1 MEIFVSF
8 LTQVSESTDCPALF
22 FLHHHSALQMSNKL
36 PAKLFSWPRSE
47 FLSVNSA
54 DHSVVDTK
62 LKLARCHDNWQ
73 IAETLSR
80 VPWALLPPRQ

>member
-8 LTQVSESTDCPALF
+8 LTQVSESTDCQALF

-36 PAKLFSWPRSE
+36 LAKLFSWPRSE

-62 LKLARCHDNWQ
+62 LK
-73 IAETLSR
+73 TGSMS
-80 VPWALLPPRQ
+80 